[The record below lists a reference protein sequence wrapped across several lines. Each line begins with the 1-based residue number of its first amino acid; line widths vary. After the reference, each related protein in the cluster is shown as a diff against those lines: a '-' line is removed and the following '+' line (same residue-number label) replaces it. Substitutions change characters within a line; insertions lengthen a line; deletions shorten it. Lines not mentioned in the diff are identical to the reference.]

1 MSRDADLLAKMASDL
16 KLAGKAERTVE
27 AYTAVRR
34 LVRRTGKPLGEIEE
48 SDIRQYLLDMVENR
62 VARGTFSINLC
73 GIRFFWMDTMGLDWK
88 IFDLAKPRYDKKLPV
103 VLSRGEVW
111 RILDEVTIP
120 VYRVCLTT
128 IYSCGLRLLEG
139 GTLTVPQIDSARMQL
154 HIHGKGGRDRY
165 VPLPERT
172 LLMLRGFWRTHRAPI
187 LLFPATTRKGL
198 KHSLETEA
206 GPIHRSSL
214 QGAFRRARDKAG
226 IRKKAHIHT
235 LRRRD
240 GRGCQ
245 APTLSRRRSW
255 SQAPFPRSVEDTRT
269 WPRTDVP
276 SQIDVGKERLAVRNA
291 FRAHHRLRGHSRPP
305 ATGASV
311 SAACDPVAG

>member
-1 MSRDADLLAKMASDL
+1 MKCDADLLAKMTSDL

-27 AYTAVRR
+27 AYTGAVRR

-48 SDIRQYLLDMVENR
+48 EDVRGYLLDMVENR

-88 IFDLAKPRYDKKLPV
+88 IFGLAKPRYDKKLPV
-103 VLSRGEVW
+103 VLSRDEVW
-111 RILDEVTIP
+111 RILDEVTID

-139 GTLTVPQIDSARMQL
+139 ATLQVPQIDSARMQL

-165 VPLPERT
+165 VPLPEGT
-172 LLMLRGFWRTHRAPI
+172 LLMLREFWKTHRSPI
-187 LLFPATTRKGL
+187 WLFPATTRKGL
-198 KHSLETEA
+198 KHSLENDG
-206 GPIHRSSL
+206 GPINRSSV

-235 LRRRD
+235 LRHSYATHLLED
-240 GRGCQ
+240 GVN
-245 APTLSRRRSW
+245 L
-255 SQAPFPRSVEDTRT
+255 
-269 WPRTDVP
+269 
-276 SQIDVGKERLAVRNA
+276 RLIQVY
-291 FRAHHRLRGHSRPP
+291 LGHS
-305 ATGASV
+305 SV
-311 SAACDPVAG
+311 RTTQIYTHLTREVCARANDPVNRLMERPKKKPS

>member
-1 MSRDADLLAKMASDL
+1 MSSDAVLLESMEKDLR
-16 KLAGKAERTVE
+16 LAGKAERTVE
-27 AYTAVRR
+27 AYTGAVRR

-48 SDIRQYLLDMVENR
+48 SDVREYLLDMVEAQ

-73 GIRFFWMDTMGLDWK
+73 GIRFFWKDAQGRDWK
-88 IFDLAKPRYDKKLPV
+88 IFDLAKPKYDKKLPV
-103 VLSRGEVW
+103 VLSRDEVW
-111 RILDEVTIP
+111 RILDEVTID

-139 GTLTVPQIDSARMQL
+139 TTLQVPQIDSARMQL

-165 VPLPERT
+165 VPLPEGT

-187 LLFPATTRKGL
+187 LLFPAITRKGL

-235 LRRRD
+235 LRHSYATHLLED
-240 GRGCQ
+240 GVNLRLIQVYLGHSSLRTTQIYTHLTREVC
-245 APTLSRRRSW
+245 ARAKDPVNRLMKRPKLSRRS
-255 SQAPFPRSVEDTRT
+255 
-269 WPRTDVP
+269 
-276 SQIDVGKERLAVRNA
+276 
-291 FRAHHRLRGHSRPP
+291 
-305 ATGASV
+305 
-311 SAACDPVAG
+311 

>member
-1 MSRDADLLAKMASDL
+1 MKCDVDLLAKMASDL

-27 AYTAVRR
+27 AYTGAVRR
-34 LVRRTGKPLGEIEE
+34 LARRTGKPLAKIKEG
-48 SDIRQYLLDMVENR
+48 DVRQYLLDMVDAK

-88 IFDLAKPRYDKKLPV
+88 IFGLAKPRYDKKLPV
-103 VLSRGEVW
+103 VLSRDEVW

-139 GTLTVPQIDSARMQL
+139 ATLSIPQIDSDRMQL

-165 VPLPERT
+165 VPLPEGT

-198 KHSLETEA
+198 KHSLETDA

-235 LRRRD
+235 LRDSYATHLLED
-240 GRGCQ
+240 GVNLRLIQVYLGHSSVRTTQIYTHLTREVC
-245 APTLSRRRSW
+245 ARANDPVNRLMKRPKRSRRS
-255 SQAPFPRSVEDTRT
+255 
-269 WPRTDVP
+269 
-276 SQIDVGKERLAVRNA
+276 
-291 FRAHHRLRGHSRPP
+291 
-305 ATGASV
+305 
-311 SAACDPVAG
+311 

>member
-1 MSRDADLLAKMASDL
+1 MKCDVDLLAKMTSDL

-27 AYTAVRR
+27 AYTGAVRR
-34 LVRRTGKPLGEIEE
+34 LVRRTGKPLAEIKEG
-48 SDIRQYLLDMVENR
+48 DVRQYLLDMVEAK

-88 IFDLAKPRYDKKLPV
+88 IFGLAKPRYDKKLPV

-111 RILDEVTIP
+111 RILDEVTID

-139 GTLTVPQIDSARMQL
+139 ATLSIPQIDSDRMQL
-154 HIHGKGGRDRY
+154 HIHGKAGRDRY
-165 VPLPERT
+165 VPLPEGA

-187 LLFPATTRKGL
+187 LLFPAVTRKGL

-235 LRRRD
+235 LRHSYATHLLEA
-240 GRGCQ
+240 GVN
-245 APTLSRRRSW
+245 L
-255 SQAPFPRSVEDTRT
+255 
-269 WPRTDVP
+269 
-276 SQIDVGKERLAVRNA
+276 RLIQKY
-291 FRAHHRLRGHSRPP
+291 LGHSSVRTTQIYTHLTREVC
-305 ATGASV
+305 ATGK
-311 SAACDPVAG
+311 DPVDRLMERPKKTS

>member
-1 MSRDADLLAKMASDL
+1 MNADTELLERMEKDL
-16 KLAGKAERTVE
+16 RLAGKAERTVE
-27 AYTAVRR
+27 AYTGAVRR

-48 SDIRQYLLDMVENR
+48 DDVREYLLDMVAAQ

-73 GIRFFWMDTMGLDWK
+73 GIRFLWMDTMGLDWK
-88 IFDLAKPRYDKKLPV
+88 IFGLAKPRYDKKLPV
-103 VLSRGEVW
+103 VLSRDEVW
-111 RILDEVTIP
+111 RILDEVTID

-139 GTLTVPQIDSARMQL
+139 ATLQIPQIDSARMQL

-165 VPLPERT
+165 VPLPKGT
-172 LLMLRGFWRTHRAPI
+172 LLMLRGFWRTHRSPI

-235 LRRRD
+235 LRHSYATHLLED
-240 GRGCQ
+240 GVNLRLIQVYLGHSSVRTTQIYTHLTREVC
-245 APTLSRRRSW
+245 ARANDPVNRLMKRPKRSRRS
-255 SQAPFPRSVEDTRT
+255 
-269 WPRTDVP
+269 
-276 SQIDVGKERLAVRNA
+276 
-291 FRAHHRLRGHSRPP
+291 
-305 ATGASV
+305 
-311 SAACDPVAG
+311 

>member
-1 MSRDADLLAKMASDL
+1 MSSDAVLLESMEKDLR
-16 KLAGKAERTVE
+16 LAGKAERTVE
-27 AYTAVRR
+27 AYTGAVRR

-48 SDIRQYLLDMVENR
+48 SDVREYLLDMVEAQ

-73 GIRFFWMDTMGLDWK
+73 GIRFFWKDAQGRDWK
-88 IFDLAKPRYDKKLPV
+88 IFDLAKPKYDKKLPV
-103 VLSRGEVW
+103 VLSRDEVW
-111 RILDEVTIP
+111 RILDEVTID

-139 GTLTVPQIDSARMQL
+139 TTLQVPQIDSARMQL

-165 VPLPERT
+165 VPLPEGT

-187 LLFPATTRKGL
+187 LLFPAITRKGL

-235 LRRRD
+235 LRHSYATHLLED
-240 GRGCQ
+240 GVNLRLIQVYLGHSSLRTTQIYTHLTREVC
-245 APTLSRRRSW
+245 ARAKDPINRLMKRPKLSRRS
-255 SQAPFPRSVEDTRT
+255 
-269 WPRTDVP
+269 
-276 SQIDVGKERLAVRNA
+276 
-291 FRAHHRLRGHSRPP
+291 
-305 ATGASV
+305 
-311 SAACDPVAG
+311 

>member
-1 MSRDADLLAKMASDL
+1 MKCDVDLLAKMASDL

-27 AYTAVRR
+27 AYTGAVRR
-34 LVRRTGKPLGEIEE
+34 LARRTGKPLAKIKEG
-48 SDIRQYLLDMVENR
+48 DVRQYLLDMVNAK

-88 IFDLAKPRYDKKLPV
+88 IFGLAKPRYDKKLPV
-103 VLSRGEVW
+103 VLSRDEVW

-139 GTLTVPQIDSARMQL
+139 ATLSIPQIDSDRMQL

-165 VPLPERT
+165 VPLPEGT

-198 KHSLETEA
+198 KHSLETDA

-235 LRRRD
+235 LRHSYATHLLED
-240 GRGCQ
+240 GVNLRLIQVYLGHSSVRTTQIYTHLTREVC
-245 APTLSRRRSW
+245 ARANDPVNRLMKRPKRSRRS
-255 SQAPFPRSVEDTRT
+255 
-269 WPRTDVP
+269 
-276 SQIDVGKERLAVRNA
+276 
-291 FRAHHRLRGHSRPP
+291 
-305 ATGASV
+305 
-311 SAACDPVAG
+311 